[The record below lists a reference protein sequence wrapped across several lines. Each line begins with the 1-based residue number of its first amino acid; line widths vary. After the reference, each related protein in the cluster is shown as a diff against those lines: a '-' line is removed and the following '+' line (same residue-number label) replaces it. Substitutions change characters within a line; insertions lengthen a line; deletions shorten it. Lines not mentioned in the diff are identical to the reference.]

1 MALTMLAANNAST
14 LLVSDISDVSTT
26 LQVSTGTGNQFPS
39 PVSGTSYFKVTL
51 TSLAAGRNK
60 EIVHVTA
67 RSGDTF
73 TIVRGRRD
81 HGRGVAVRLQ
91 CSQSLYRWHVL

>member
-39 PVSGTSYFKVTL
+39 PVSGTSYFKVTI

-73 TIVRGRRD
+73 TIVRGQEGPRPRL
-81 HGRGVAVRLQ
+81 GRQAPA
-91 CSQSLYRWHVL
+91 